1 MKKKY
6 LAAALAAGISLSTL
20 ALPLN
25 ASAES
30 LWGGNGGARSQ
41 FFADHKA
48 SQVGD
53 ILTIIINESTST
65 SNNKSMSNSKEAN
78 TNLNAGTGIFHFLA
92 AASASGSDDFSAKG
106 AASNTNS
113 ARARVT
119 VTVVEVQPNGNMVI
133 EGTQSIWQNKD
144 ENRITVRGVVRRDD
158 VSYNN
163 TVLSTQVSDA
173 TIRFN
178 GKGPLNA
185 KQHQGIISQ
194 IFNFLF

>member
-1 MKKKY
+1 MRKKY
-6 LAAALAAGISLSTL
+6 LAAALAAGISLSAL
-20 ALPLN
+20 AVPLN

-30 LWGGNGGARSQ
+30 LWSDNGGGRSQ
-41 FFADHKA
+41 FFSDHKA
-48 SQVGD
+48 CNVGD

-65 SNNKSMSNSKEAN
+65 SNNKSMKNSKDSS
-78 TNLNAGTGIFHFLA
+78 TNLNAGVGIFSFLTP
-92 AASASGSDDFSAKG
+92 ASASASDSFNAKG
-106 AASNTNS
+106 SASNTNS
-113 ARARVT
+113 AKARVT
-119 VTVVEVQPNGNMVI
+119 VTVVEVQPNGNMII
-133 EGTQSIWQNKD
+133 EGTQSIWQNRD

-163 TVLSTQVSDA
+163 TVLSTQVADA